1 VPWRSDAAL
10 AELRLGEPEAA
21 RRLSAEELELARAF
35 GAPRA
40 LGVALRAAG
49 LTNGRRGEPLLRE
62 AVEVLAGP
70 DNRLEQA
77 GALADLGALLRR
89 SNRRVDAREMLRRAV
104 DAAHRA
110 HAAPLAALAETELRA
125 TGARPRRVLLT
136 GLEALTA
143 SERRIAELA
152 AEGLT
157 NRQIAQNLL
166 ITARTVEG
174 HLTNVFTKLDVRTRA
189 ELPEAL
195 ETTTTHT
202 RA

>member
-1 VPWRSDAAL
+1 
-10 AELRLGEPEAA
+10 
-21 RRLSAEELELARAF
+21 
-35 GAPRA
+35 
-40 LGVALRAAG
+40 
-49 LTNGRRGEPLLRE
+49 
-62 AVEVLAGP
+62 
-70 DNRLEQA
+70 
-77 GALADLGALLRR
+77 
-89 SNRRVDAREMLRRAV
+89 MLRQAV

-110 HAAPLAALAETELRA
+110 PARPLATLAETELRA
-125 TGARPRRVLLT
+125 TGARPRRVLLP

-152 AEGLT
+152 ADGLT

-195 ETTTTHT
+195 ETTTTHA